1 MRDLTDPR
9 LMYLKAILFVFAG
22 VTAGTALLVERMSMR
37 DVFLLIVCVWCFAR
51 AYYFLF
57 YVIERYID
65 PRYKFA
71 GVGSAV
77 VYLVRRRF
85 RGASRKA

>member
-22 VTAGTALLVERMSMR
+22 ITAGTALLVERMSMR

-65 PRYKFA
+65 PHYKFA
-71 GVGSAV
+71 GIASAV
-77 VYLVRRRF
+77 RYFISKR
-85 RGASRKA
+85 SQ

>member
-9 LMYLKAILFVFAG
+9 LMYLKAILFVVAG
-22 VTAGTALLVERMSMR
+22 VTAGSALLVERMSMR

-71 GVGSAV
+71 GIASAAR
-77 VYLVRRRF
+77 YFISKR
-85 RGASRKA
+85 SQ

>member
-1 MRDLTDPR
+1 MRELTDPR

-22 VTAGTALLVERMSMR
+22 ITAGTALLVERMSMR
-37 DVFLLIVCVWCFAR
+37 DLFLLIVCVWCFAR

-57 YVIERYID
+57 YVIEKYID

-71 GVGSAV
+71 GIASAV
-77 VYLVRRRF
+77 RYFISKR
-85 RGASRKA
+85 SQ